1 MELHDTTQLALEAA
15 LRGASARQQA
25 LTANIANV
33 NTPGYRRMD
42 VDFSASLQKAVAGRD
57 KAALHDMT
65 PAPTIDTGAPVR
77 VDGSTV
83 DLDQEA
89 TEQAANGMH
98 YQAIVAVMKARLGI
112 LESAMGTR

>member
-15 LRGASARQQA
+15 LRGSAARSQA

-42 VDFSASLQKAVAGRD
+42 VDFSASLQAAVAGRD
-57 KAALHDMT
+57 KQTLHDFR
-65 PAPTIDTGAPVR
+65 PAAQVDANAPVR
-77 VDGSTV
+77 VDGSSV

-89 TEQAANGMH
+89 TEAAANGMH

-112 LESAMGTR
+112 LETAMGTR